1 MPTRHAAADGS
12 GNWAKPDE
20 IGDNNDMNTFKI
32 ALLASIA
39 AISLGSAAQAA
50 DDGPTVAFNIGAN
63 TDYVFRGV
71 SQTDQGPSVFGGVDV
86 SMGTAYAGV
95 WLSNVD
101 FGNSTSAEY
110 DIYGG
115 FKPTVGPVALD
126 LGILYYGYTNKPSG
140 PDEAYWEAK
149 VAGSVAAGKG
159 TIGAAVYYSP
169 EFFGETGEA
178 TYFEVNGS
186 VPLNDKFSLS
196 GALGHQSVV
205 GPADYNTWNLGVGY
219 AVTPHVGFDLRYT
232 DTSEH
237 SFGKIYDGRV
247 VLGVKATF

>member
-1 MPTRHAAADGS
+1 
-12 GNWAKPDE
+12 
-20 IGDNNDMNTFKI
+20 MNALKI
-32 ALLASIA
+32 LLISAVASASLVGGAL
-39 AISLGSAAQAA
+39 AQ

-71 SQTDQGPSVFGGVDV
+71 SQTDEGPSIFGGADLTV
-86 SMGTAYAGV
+86 GKAYAGV

-101 FGNSTSAEY
+101 FGQGTKAEY

-115 FKPTVGPVALD
+115 FKPQAGPVALD
-126 LGILYYGYTNKPSG
+126 IGLVYYGYTNKPAG

-149 VAGSVAAGKG
+149 LAGSIPAGKA
-159 TIGAAVYYSP
+159 TLGAAIYYSP
-169 EFFGETGEA
+169 EFFLESGEA
-178 TYFEVNGS
+178 TYFELNGS
-186 VPLNDKFSLS
+186 VPVNDKVSVS

-219 AVTPHVGFDLRYT
+219 AATSHVGFDLRYT
-232 DTSEH
+232 DTNEH
-237 SFGKIYDGRV
+237 GFGKIYDGRV

>member
-1 MPTRHAAADGS
+1 
-12 GNWAKPDE
+12 
-20 IGDNNDMNTFKI
+20 MN
-32 ALLASIA
+32 ALRTLAFVVVAS
-39 AISLGSAAQAA
+39 SAVVGTALAEEG
-50 DDGPTVAFNIGAN
+50 GPTVAYNIGAN

-71 SQTDQGPSVFGGVDV
+71 SQTNQGPSIFGGADV
-86 SMGTAYAGV
+86 TMGKGYAGV

-101 FGNSTSAEY
+101 FGNSTNVEY

-115 FKPTVGPVALD
+115 FKPQAGPVALD
-126 LGILYYGYTNKPSG
+126 LGIIYYGYANKPSG

-149 VAGSVAAGKG
+149 VAGSIPAGKA
-159 TIGAAVYYSP
+159 TLGAAVYYSP

-178 TYFEVNGS
+178 TYFEVNGA
-186 VPLNDKFSLS
+186 VPVNDKVSFS

-205 GPADYNTWNLGVGY
+205 GNLDYNTWNLGVGY
-219 AVTPHVGFDLRYT
+219 AVTSHVGFDLRYT